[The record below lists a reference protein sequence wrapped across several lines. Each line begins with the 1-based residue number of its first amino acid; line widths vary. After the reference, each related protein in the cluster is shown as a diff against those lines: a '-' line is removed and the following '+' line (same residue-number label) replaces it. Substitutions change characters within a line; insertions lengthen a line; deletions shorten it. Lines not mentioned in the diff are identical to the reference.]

1 VAGSFLSAS
10 VWATVLAILLAGC
23 GAVHVDDPEVS
34 SADRKACTAL
44 VGDLPHRVSERPRR
58 ETKGGDLGAAWGDP
72 SIVLTCGVGTP
83 DGYRA
88 TSACQRANGVDWFV
102 PEDQISDQGKDVV
115 MTTIGRKPRVEV
127 VVPSE
132 YRPPEAVM
140 VDLAD
145 TIKAHTKVVSP
156 CS

>member
-1 VAGSFLSAS
+1 VAGAVAL
-10 VWATVLAILLAGC
+10 ATLLALLLAGC
-23 GAVHVDDPEVS
+23 GAVHLHDNDVSASDQRACRALVDDV
-34 SADRKACTAL
+34 
-44 VGDLPHRVSERPRR
+44 PHRVSERPRR

-72 SIVLTCGVGTP
+72 AIVLTCGVGVP
-83 DGYRA
+83 DGYRP

-102 PEDQISDQGKDVV
+102 PEDQITDQSKLVV

-127 VVPSE
+127 VVPAE
-132 YRPPEAVM
+132 YRPPTATM

-145 TIKAHTKVVSP
+145 AIKKHTKAVEP